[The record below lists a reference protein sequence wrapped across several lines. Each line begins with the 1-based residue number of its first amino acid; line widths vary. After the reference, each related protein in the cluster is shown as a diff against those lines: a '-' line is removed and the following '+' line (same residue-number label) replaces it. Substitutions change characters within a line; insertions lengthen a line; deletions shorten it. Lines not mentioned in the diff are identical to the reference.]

1 MREMGFMPRSIGDTV
16 FSRGGI
22 PGVVTKR
29 EADGIGVTI
38 TQKGPIVDDT
48 QKRGY
53 INGLNQAERAEF
65 NAVVDRVR
73 AISDPK
79 QRVME
84 LTQIIESVKAD
95 PHKIVVAKYLESEL
109 AHTMISYK
117 IEPKEYVTEDQKLV

>member
-1 MREMGFMPRSIGDTV
+1 MPRSIGDTV

>member
-1 MREMGFMPRSIGDTV
+1 MPRAIGDTV

-38 TQKGPIVDDT
+38 TQRGPEVDEA

-53 INGLNQAERAEF
+53 INGLSQAERAEF

-73 AISDPK
+73 AIADPK
-79 QRVME
+79 QRVLE
-84 LTQIIESVKAD
+84 LSQVIDAARKD
-95 PHKIVVAKYLESEL
+95 PHKVIVAKYLESEL